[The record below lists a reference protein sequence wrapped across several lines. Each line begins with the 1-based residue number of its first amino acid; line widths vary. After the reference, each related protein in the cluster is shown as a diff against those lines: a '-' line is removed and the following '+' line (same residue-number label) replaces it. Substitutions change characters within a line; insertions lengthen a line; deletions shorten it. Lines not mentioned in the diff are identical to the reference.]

1 MQKIISGSVI
11 LVEKPNKKKR
21 RYVSDYT
28 DEMDISRASSACDCT
43 GLMPSLPQSDEEV
56 RSYKNVYDFSPVYV
70 SDES

>member
-1 MQKIISGSVI
+1 MF
-11 LVEKPNKKKR
+11 VEKIKQKKR
-21 RYVSDYT
+21 RYVTDYT

-56 RSYKNVYDFSPVYV
+56 RSYKNMYDFSPVYV

>member
-28 DEMDISRASSACDCT
+28 DQMDMCNASSVSDCT
-43 GLMPSLPQSDEEV
+43 GLIPSLPRSEDELEA
-56 RSYKNVYDFSPVYV
+56 YEMVYDFMPPYV
-70 SDES
+70 NYK